1 VGRQD
6 LMAAGTR
13 NIETRSQF
21 RLKIRCRLKRIT
33 FWFER
38 CQDSPRLVEDPAKE
52 LFPFAEI
59 RFANGKCR

>member
-1 VGRQD
+1 MSAPERQ
-6 LMAAGTR
+6 TPR
-13 NIETRSQF
+13 TRSQF
-21 RLKIRCRLKRIT
+21 RLKIRRRLKRIT

-38 CQDSPRLVEDPAKE
+38 CQDSPGLVEDPAKE